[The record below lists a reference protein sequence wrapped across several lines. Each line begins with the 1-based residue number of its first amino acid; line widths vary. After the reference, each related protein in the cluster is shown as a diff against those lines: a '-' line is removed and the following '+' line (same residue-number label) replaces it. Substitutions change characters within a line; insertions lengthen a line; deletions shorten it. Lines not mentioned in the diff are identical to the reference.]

1 MNRTLLHG
9 VRVIELAGLAPVPH
23 CGMMLAD
30 FGATVTVIDKP
41 SGSSD
46 IEQRMATNKTVQEL
60 DLKAKHDIEKLR
72 QLCKSSDVLLDP
84 YRPGVLEKIGLDPV
98 KLLEENKGLVVC
110 RLTGYGQVG
119 PRAQQAGHD
128 INYVSITGLLPT
140 ISGHNNR
147 RPWPPVNLLADFAG
161 GGLTA
166 AFGVVAALLKRE
178 KNGGHGC
185 IIDCSMSEGLSYLGS
200 FVRRYYDM
208 EHLWTQPYAAF
219 SGDCPVYRT
228 YKTKD
233 DKWVAVG
240 ALEPKFNTTLFTV
253 LGMDIS
259 ISDMYSDPAGVESKM
274 EEIFRRKTRDE
285 WMSLFAESD
294 ACVTPVLSLDEAIKD
309 PHNVARESFTKDGN
323 TFVPQPAPKMYSGE
337 EFRKLTSKL

>member
-1 MNRTLLHG
+1 M
-9 VRVIELAGLAPVPH
+9 V
-23 CGMMLAD
+23 
-30 FGATVTVIDKP
+30 
-41 SGSSD
+41 
-46 IEQRMATNKTVQEL
+46 
-60 DLKAKHDIEKLR
+60 
-72 QLCKSSDVLLDP
+72 
-84 YRPGVLEKIGLDPV
+84 
-98 KLLEENKGLVVC
+98 
-110 RLTGYGQVG
+110 
-119 PRAQQAGHD
+119 
-128 INYVSITGLLPT
+128 
-140 ISGHNNR
+140 
-147 RPWPPVNLLADFAG
+147 FAG
-161 GGLTA
+161 KQRTGCVSANRLRST

-178 KNGGHGC
+178 KNGADLQFHVLPVVYFFTNPVYYKGGHGC

-208 EHLWTQPYAAF
+208 EHL
-219 SGDCPVYRT
+219 T
-228 YKTKD
+228 YKAKD